1 MYRFLRYRKSCISFI
16 GNSALGAN
24 KYLIAHN
31 AATQELLSVAT
42 VANRG
47 ILIGNALISEMQGCI
62 VWEVN
67 LKISHA

>member
-16 GNSALGAN
+16 GNPAFGAD
-24 KYLIAHN
+24 KYLIADYP
-31 AATQELLSVAT
+31 ATQELLAVAA
-42 VANRG
+42 VADRG
-47 ILIGNALISEMQGCI
+47 ILIGNALISKVQGCI